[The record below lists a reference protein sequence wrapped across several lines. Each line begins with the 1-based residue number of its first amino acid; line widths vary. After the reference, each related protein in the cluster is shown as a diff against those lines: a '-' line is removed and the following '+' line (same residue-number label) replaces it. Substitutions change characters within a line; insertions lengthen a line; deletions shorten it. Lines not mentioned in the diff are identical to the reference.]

1 MKRKSAY
8 FTEQNCFELFGKIK
22 KAVDR
27 TCTTKVFQKKRSILS
42 LFEIRSRAW
51 NKKNLKIW
59 YLLAIMMKT
68 KWSSWV
74 YSQNWGAK
82 SPKKPQIQ
90 SYIPNFSKIIRS
102 TTEKKSSFLLFWYP
116 SRSPWLF
123 GYVWLFEMWM
133 DKWYFSEKILVSL
146 FLSPLYF
153 CENSEIKSQFSDSGN

>member
-22 KAVDR
+22 IVVDR
-27 TCTTKVFQKKRSILS
+27 TCITKVLQKVL
-42 LFEIRSRAW
+42 
-51 NKKNLKIW
+51 
-59 YLLAIMMKT
+59 MKT